1 MNTDIDYNMAENI
14 MALVSGDGPKPR
26 RGRRMAIEDGRLWN
40 NRDSLVFL
48 LETTWA
54 DVGDKLRKIRK
65 LDDAYEV
72 LQVWKQDNRHN
83 HLYVTQTL
91 LRPSSSPTTAK
102 VLNEKRRRLRTL
114 NVSARRAYESL
125 EKCCTSFEIA
135 MRAATGQYSES
146 EQATIGDKIRERA
159 AILGH
164 AGAEYLALTDE
175 QKDTVEHIKDCE
187 AHFARTEFVRFCKSG
202 RYRLT
207 PLNTANALAG
217 LPDIGWRQSAKRCK
231 MQVCPGTNGGSMQVF
246 ETIRRIVQSCTRK
259 SELLKHAE
267 RWLRAQ
273 RKTKSYGASELQT
286 NWYYL
291 RSSIKAAVEA
301 GTRSRDLPFAITRQ
315 YWKRRYHP
323 SNADVLFADDERIVV

>member
-1 MNTDIDYNMAENI
+1 MNTDPNYNVAENI
-14 MALVSGDGPKPR
+14 LALAAGDAPKPR
-26 RGRRMAIEDGRLWN
+26 RGRRIAIEDGRLWN

-48 LETTWA
+48 LENTWA
-54 DVGDKLRKIRK
+54 DVGDKLPKIRK
-65 LDDAYEV
+65 IDDVYEA
-72 LQVWKQDNRHN
+72 LRVWKQDNRYN

-91 LRPSSSPTTAK
+91 LRPSSSPATVK
-102 VLNEKRRRLRTL
+102 SLNAKRRRLRAL
-114 NVSARRAYESL
+114 NVAARRAYESL

-146 EQATIGDKIRERA
+146 EKETIDDKIKERA
-159 AILGH
+159 VILGH
-164 AGAEYLALTDE
+164 AGTEYLALTDE
-175 QKDTVEHIKDCE
+175 QREMEEHIKDCE

-207 PLNTANALAG
+207 PLKTANALAG
-217 LPDIGWRQSAKRCK
+217 LPDIGWRQSAKRCNT
-231 MQVCPGTNGGSMQVF
+231 QVCPGANGGSMQVF

-259 SELLKHAE
+259 SELVKHTE

-273 RKTKSYGASELQT
+273 RKTKSYGASDLQT

-291 RSSIKAAVEA
+291 RSSIKTAVEA

-315 YWKRRYHP
+315 YWKRRYQP